1 GCPLLSKALRRIP
14 QTNSFARDRSHS
26 RRAARPV
33 VLRSKAGNRRKPGC
47 SQEKIEMT
55 IATTKTVG
63 EIAAEM
69 PNATREFEKLGID
82 YCCGGSRTLG
92 EACAEANISID
103 EALARLEK
111 GLASTQ
117 SGDSKDWQ
125 NQLLA
130 ALIGQITS
138 THHVFVREETT
149 RIEALTAKVVGV
161 HGKNHPELLQVQ
173 QVFSA
178 LSEELSVHLM
188 KEEQI
193 LFPYVVRME
202 ESVLAGEPA
211 PPAMFGTVVNPVR
224 MMMQE
229 HDGAGD
235 ALRSLRAIT
244 NEYKVPDDACISYRT
259 LYQALQGFEADLHQ
273 HIHLENNILF
283 PRAVAMEGKR

>member
-1 GCPLLSKALRRIP
+1 
-14 QTNSFARDRSHS
+14 
-26 RRAARPV
+26 
-33 VLRSKAGNRRKPGC
+33 
-47 SQEKIEMT
+47 MT

-69 PNATREFEKLGID
+69 PSATREFEKLGID

-103 EALARLEK
+103 EALARLENSV
-111 GLASTQ
+111 ASAQ
-117 SGDSKDWQ
+117 PGESNDWQ

-130 ALIGQITS
+130 DLIAHITG
-138 THHVFVREETT
+138 THHAFVRAESP
-149 RIEALTAKVVGV
+149 RIEALAAKVVGV

-173 QVFSA
+173 KVFSA
-178 LSEELSVHLM
+178 LAEELRVHLM
-188 KEEQI
+188 KEEQV

-211 PPAMFGTVVNPVR
+211 PPAMFGTVMNPVR

-235 ALRSLRAIT
+235 ALQSLRSIT
-244 NEYKVPDDACISYRT
+244 NNYKVPEDACISYRT
-259 LYQALQGFEADLHQ
+259 LYQALQGFESDLHQ

-283 PRAVAMEGKR
+283 PRAVAMEGKP

>member
-1 GCPLLSKALRRIP
+1 MA
-14 QTNSFARDRSHS
+14 
-26 RRAARPV
+26 
-33 VLRSKAGNRRKPGC
+33 
-47 SQEKIEMT
+47 

-63 EIAAEM
+63 ELAVEI

-92 EACAEANISID
+92 EACAEAKISVD
-103 EALARLEK
+103 EALDRLQK
-111 GLASTQ
+111 SMTAAPRSTGQ
-117 SGDSKDWQ
+117 DWQ

-130 ALIGQITS
+130 DLIGHITS
-138 THHVFVREETT
+138 THHVFVREECP
-149 RIEALTAKVVGV
+149 RIEALAAKVVSV

-173 QVFSA
+173 ELFSA
-178 LSEELSVHLM
+178 LAEELRVHLM
-188 KEEQI
+188 KEEQV
-193 LFPYVVRME
+193 LFPYVSRME
-202 ESVLAGEPA
+202 ESVLSGEPV

-235 ALRSLRAIT
+235 VLRSLRT
-244 NEYKVPDDACISYRT
+244 VTKDYTLPEDACISYRT

-283 PRAVAMEGKR
+283 PRAVAMEARK